1 MDWLA
6 EEMVELEQARLL
18 TLQSQAAQAQVEAH
32 QPLLALMVEAEEAE
46 VFMEPLAAEEE
57 QDLMPQTIPVQ
68 EETERLESLS

>member
-1 MDWLA
+1 
-6 EEMVELEQARLL
+6 
-18 TLQSQAAQAQVEAH
+18 
-32 QPLLALMVEAEEAE
+32 MVEAEEAE